1 VERLMRVVGEWAVPV
16 AVLGRVGGDRLEI
29 QVGTGPRVSVSTE
42 ALADAFE
49 NGLARALEQPIETL
63 SAREAPQAATGRR
76 PSDPIGPT
84 DPNASRGGAP

>member
-1 VERLMRVVGEWAVPV
+1 MRSWGVGGAG

-29 QVGTGPRVSVSTE
+29 RGPGPRRSTE

-76 PSDPIGPT
+76 PSDPIVPT